1 MSDIVDYTLG
11 GTAATLAFA
20 PLSLITD
27 CEIQKCLIRTV
38 LQRAV
43 FIFFDN
49 IYNHRLQKFSYLCS
63 LNHL

>member
-27 CEIQKCLIRTV
+27 CEIQECLIRTV

-43 FIFFDN
+43 FIFLTVFIIIVYRN
-49 IYNHRLQKFSYLCS
+49 FRTFAP
-63 LNHL
+63 